1 MSRLADLRRILD
13 AARGLVERRAAL
25 IPELVQ
31 STGLSPEGV
40 EHALLHHLE
49 TDATEDDLRTL
60 LAGTVEAPHVHVILS
75 ANVFVAALR
84 AIVLARAAAPTV
96 TVRPSS
102 RDPAFALALLR
113 ELADPAITPS
123 APGGGQGGGGAEI
136 HVYGRDETIAQVRAS
151 APPGTIV
158 RGHGAGIGVAVI
170 TESADLD
177 AAAEALADDVI
188 AFDQRGCLSPRIA
201 FVVANAAAF
210 AEKLHAAITARE
222 LRVPRG
228 ELSSSERADAQRYA
242 DTVRFAGTLH
252 AGRAHLVGVAEP
264 LLVPPSGRHLHVMPI
279 EATAALPVILAPLA
293 RSIVAIGLTDPAP
306 PIVSSL
312 PGHARISALGRMQ
325 RPPLDGPVDRRPS
338 TP

>member
-25 IPELVQ
+25 IPELVK

-49 TDATEDDLRTL
+49 TNATDDDLRTL
-60 LAGTVEAPHVHVILS
+60 LSGTVEATHVHVILS

-102 RDPAFALALLR
+102 RDPAFATALVR
-113 ELADPAITPS
+113 ELADPAVTLAAEPR
-123 APGGGQGGGGAEI
+123 GAEI
-136 HVYGRDETIAQVRAS
+136 HVYGRDETIAHVRAS

-158 RGHGAGIGVAVI
+158 RGHGAGIGIAAI
-170 TESADLD
+170 LESADLD

-201 FVVANAAAF
+201 FVAAPSVFAF
-210 AEKLHAAITARE
+210 GEKLHAALTARE
-222 LRVPRG
+222 HAIPRG
-228 ELSSSERADAQRYA
+228 ELSPSECADAQRYA
-242 DTVRFAGTLH
+242 DTLRFAGTLYE
-252 AGRAHLVGVAEP
+252 GKAHLVGVAEP

-279 EATAALPVILAPLA
+279 AATTALPAALAPLA
-293 RSIVAIGLTDPAP
+293 RSIVAIGLADPTHA
-306 PIVSSL
+306 IVSSL
-312 PGHARISALGRMQ
+312 PRHARISALGRMQ
-325 RPPLDGPVDRRPS
+325 RPPLDGPVDRRAFEAKVD
-338 TP
+338 